1 MRTTYKN
8 MVECCSKKGGGQEL
22 YRNYPR
28 KDEVLHLKTKLGIF
42 LELSF
47 SRVEFTPSADGC
59 EKVYYLSLKEQ
70 SVNHR

>member
-1 MRTTYKN
+1 
-8 MVECCSKKGGGQEL
+8 MVECCSKKGGQEL

-28 KDEVLHLKTKLGIF
+28 KDEAQHLKTKLGIF

-59 EKVYYLSLKEQ
+59 EKVYYLLFKEQ
-70 SVNHR
+70 SVNHI